1 MNVLRDLV
9 GSVDNHGVYSKR
21 RKKNKPAS
29 LCACVKLS
37 GSRICLWKMF
47 VSILF
52 TNLVAE
58 GKYVNGYV
66 VQHRAFVIGN
76 NTQQTISP
84 SFSMLNKA
92 NNSLRYQIAY
102 SHLSLKE
109 TLTEI
114 PKE

>member
-1 MNVLRDLV
+1 MNVLRALV

-21 RKKNKPAS
+21 RKKIN
-29 LCACVKLS
+29 LLVCAHVLS
-37 GSRICLWKMF
+37 YLEAGFTWKMF

-76 NTQQTISP
+76 NTQKKQFLHHFLCLIK
-84 SFSMLNKA
+84 L

-102 SHLSLKE
+102 SHL
-109 TLTEI
+109 
-114 PKE
+114 P

>member
-1 MNVLRDLV
+1 MNVLRALV

-21 RKKNKPAS
+21 RKKNKAAS

-58 GKYVNGYV
+58 GNYVNGYV

-76 NTQQTISP
+76 NTQQTIS
-84 SFSMLNKA
+84 MLNKA
-92 NNSLRYQIAY
+92 NNSLRYRIVY

>member
-1 MNVLRDLV
+1 MENVCINIIYKTQWQR
-9 GSVDNHGVYSKR
+9 
-21 RKKNKPAS
+21 
-29 LCACVKLS
+29 
-37 GSRICLWKMF
+37 
-47 VSILF
+47 
-52 TNLVAE
+52 E
-58 GKYVNGYV
+58 KYVNGYV

>member
-1 MNVLRDLV
+1 MNVLRALL
-9 GSVDNHGVYSKR
+9 GSVDIHSIDSKR

-37 GSRICLWKMF
+37 GSGIYLWKMF

-66 VQHRAFVIGN
+66 VQH
-76 NTQQTISP
+76 
-84 SFSMLNKA
+84 
-92 NNSLRYQIAY
+92 
-102 SHLSLKE
+102 
-109 TLTEI
+109 
-114 PKE
+114 